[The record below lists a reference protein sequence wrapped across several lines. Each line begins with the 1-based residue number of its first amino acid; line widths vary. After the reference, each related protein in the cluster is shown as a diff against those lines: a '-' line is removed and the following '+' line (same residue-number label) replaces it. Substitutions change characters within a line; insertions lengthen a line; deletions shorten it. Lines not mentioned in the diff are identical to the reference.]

1 MQTCKRCLTMF
12 NYSAFSTVCSGMLC
26 GADGQEGWWV
36 VCMSSVMHNVRMWPW
51 CSAYHHNLSMG
62 ICQATMHTIMIV
74 HTIIWVYVRPPLPS
88 PSPLHLPGRCW
99 LLHGCR
105 LHAQECCTG
114 GSTLGVLYVVSL
126 ISGTVPDIIHKWV
139 IMRYRMST
147 APKMVCVQV

>member
-26 GADGQEGWWV
+26 GADGQEGWVV
-36 VCMSSVMHNVRMWPW
+36 VCMSSVMHNTRMWPW

-62 ICQATMHTIMIV
+62 ICQATMHTIIRV
-74 HTIIWVYVRPPLPS
+74 WVYVRPPLPS

-114 GSTLGVLYVVSL
+114 GSTLVIYCSIHDPRQLYRTNPWHHPALGYHEVQDV
-126 ISGTVPDIIHKWV
+126 H
-139 IMRYRMST
+139 ST
-147 APKMVCVQV
+147 KAS